1 MAQKE
6 LPVSAVPWR
15 ATCTDINHT
24 NIEMVLSNPNHS
36 VSLWSRT
43 NHWYLK
49 SETRVKTLQQSKDI
63 FCKIVSIHLILR
75 NQRNSSIISIALI
88 LKARWRKITVCMK
101 FGKSC
106 ISVYVLLLVSK
117 PALPTVS
124 AQHISN
130 TSNLKKKKKK
140 RVLCN
145 RIHPAS
151 SLWFHLHNADWDS
164 CWLRYLHKASSIA
177 LNIRLSCF
185 LLEISFKNDCPVLQN
200 LLTLGGVSQPPRH
213 WKASSSKNR
222 LCLGKPGGFT
232 NTSQSNQR
240 SQWPLCS
247 PTANQMTCPDGEL
260 SSTASLQGKWL
271 AALLKNKQG

>member
-1 MAQKE
+1 MALSRKKGFLKELIILLPQSCSLHWLYFMAQKE

-106 ISVYVLLLVSK
+106 ISVYVLLVVSK

-130 TSNLKKKKKK
+130 TLNLKKKKK
-140 RVLCN
+140 
-145 RIHPAS
+145 S
-151 SLWFHLHNADWDS
+151 SVQQDTSSIFSLISFAQ
-164 CWLRYLHKASSIA
+164 CWLR
-177 LNIRLSCF
+177 F
-185 LLEISFKNDCPVLQN
+185 LLIKIS
-200 LLTLGGVSQPPRH
+200 
-213 WKASSSKNR
+213 A
-222 LCLGKPGGFT
+222 
-232 NTSQSNQR
+232 
-240 SQWPLCS
+240 
-247 PTANQMTCPDGEL
+247 
-260 SSTASLQGKWL
+260 
-271 AALLKNKQG
+271 